1 MLDFTW
7 NKCARFLR
15 FLIIVA
21 CFALLLPSSVFA
33 ANDTAATAIP
43 FDASHPSASDSL
55 VGSTGGAYRYY
66 HFSYQGGNAQAM
78 VSLSFQPGYGVVG
91 PQQFGFNVY
100 GPNGLVWVGTPIG
113 TSENVSTVQVPVA
126 SSAPFDALIQ
136 VFNYSPGVQIPY
148 NIWVS
153 GLTGGSPAPVAAT
166 SNTTPNTATV
176 IASTKATFT
185 GTLVGKWGGAFQ
197 YYTLSNPGDGTPL
210 AVTLNGSPIYNG
222 QGYAY
227 GFNLYRDDP
236 DGQVVLAAS
245 SAPIS
250 QDSSTITF
258 AASASQSAPAIYQ
271 LQIYNYWP
279 GVPLSFHV
287 NVTGL
292 GGPLPSGTG
301 SHG

>member
-1 MLDFTW
+1 MLHVTW
-7 NKCARFLR
+7 DSRARLVR
-15 FLIIVA
+15 FLIVIA
-21 CFALLLPSSVFA
+21 CFALFLPSSVFA
-33 ANDTAATAIP
+33 ANDTAATAIGL
-43 FDASHPSASDSL
+43 DASNSSASDSL

-66 HFSYQGGNAQAM
+66 HFAYQGGNAQAM
-78 VSLSFQPGYGVVG
+78 VSLTFRPGYGVVG
-91 PQQFGFNVY
+91 AQQFGFNVY
-100 GPNGLVWVGTPIG
+100 GPNGLVWAGTPIG

-136 VFNYSPGVQIPY
+136 VFNYSPGVPIPY

-153 GLTGGSPAPVAAT
+153 GLTSGRSTALAAT
-166 SNTTPNTATV
+166 NNATPNTATV
-176 IASTKATFT
+176 IPSTKATFA

-197 YYTLSNPGDGTPL
+197 YYTLSNPGGGTPL
-210 AVTLNGSPIYNG
+210 AVTLNGSPLYNG

-258 AASASQSAPAIYQ
+258 AASVSQNAPAIYQ

-279 GVPLSFHV
+279 GVPLAFHV

-292 GGPLPSGTG
+292 GGPLPAGSGNPG
-301 SHG
+301 